1 MIVLFISCCGFGAP
15 GVLPVAPV
23 VSRMENIAQDA
34 PAAQDKPAG
43 QDKPAPLPEAPA
55 ASQEAPDCRQLFED
69 ALKAVT
75 GLKSGSYDA
84 RFFGMGLVEDK
95 APKIKGSVVFA
106 PIGGDDPLGAKVEIR
121 GGYGEEGKSNP
132 FRLAYDGT
140 TCAILF
146 EKDQVVFQGN
156 PREQRD
162 VIRREEIRLLLKD
175 YVPSDYQFQ
184 HALNAKTYKYEGKQ
198 DVEGVSCHVVS
209 TEFEPEKSRNLPAY
223 YETREVFR
231 ARWFLAVDDHLP
243 RRVEWKS
250 ARIPDITGK
259 HAEAGTA
266 LVLSNLK
273 VNIALDAKAFEL
285 PKANPAPQPP
295 AGSPPAETSKPQ
307 AGDGGTHS
315 PSGSAD
321 PGAASIPAGGV
332 PAAANLPPSLDVPS
346 PDDGTGKRTRKHDRL
361 EEGELA
367 PDWELADFDGK
378 KHKLSDFR
386 GKVVLLDFWATWC
399 KPCILAM
406 PGIEQLQQSYKDKGV
421 VVIGM
426 NVEDEVQVARDFLRQ
441 KPAKYP
447 QLAEAGAVS
456 RQYRIFGL
464 PGFVVI
470 DAEGKVTLR
479 MSGWGSDSQQR
490 ITDKLDAAVKAMA
503 KPAG

>member
-1 MIVLFISCCGFGAP
+1 MIVLLISCCGFGAP
-15 GVLPVAPV
+15 GVLSVAPAV
-23 VSRMENIAQDA
+23 CAIEALAQEA

-43 QDKPAPLPEAPA
+43 ESKPAAPPEAPVA
-55 ASQEAPDCRQLFED
+55 PPEAPDCKQLFQD

-75 GLKSGSYDA
+75 GVKSGSYDA
-84 RFFGMGLVEDK
+84 RFFGAGLAEEK
-95 APKIKGSVVFA
+95 APKLKGSVVFA
-106 PIGGDDPLGAKVEIR
+106 LIGGDDPLGAKVDIR

-132 FRLAYDGT
+132 FHLAYDGT

-162 VIRREEIRLLLKD
+162 VIRREELRLLLKD
-175 YVPSDYQFQ
+175 FVPSEYQFQ
-184 HALNAKTYKYEGKQ
+184 HALNAKSYKYEGKQ
-198 DVEGVSCHVVS
+198 DVEGVSCHVIS
-209 TEFEPEKSRNLPAY
+209 TEFEPEKSRNLPVNH
-223 YETREVFR
+223 ESREVFR
-231 ARWFLAVDDHLP
+231 ARWFLAVEDHLP

-250 ARIPDITGK
+250 VRLPDITGK
-259 HAEAGTA
+259 HAEAGVA

-273 VNIALDAKAFEL
+273 VNLALDSKAFEL
-285 PKANPAPQPP
+285 PKVGTTPEPAP
-295 AGSPPAETSKPQ
+295 SPPPSEGSKPQ
-307 AGDGGTHS
+307 AGAGGTPS
-315 PSGSAD
+315 ASGSAD
-321 PGAASIPAGGV
+321 PGASTNPASSP
-332 PAAANLPPSLDVPS
+332 PTAANLPPSLDVP
-346 PDDGTGKRTRKHDRL
+346 PPNDGTGKRPRKHDRL
-361 EEGELA
+361 EEGEPA

-378 KHKLSDFR
+378 KHKLSGFR

-406 PGIEQLQQSYKDKGV
+406 PGIEQIQESYKDKGV
-421 VVIGM
+421 VVLGM
-426 NVEDEVQVARDFLRQ
+426 NVEDQVQVARDFLRQ

-470 DAEGKVTLR
+470 DADGKVVLR
-479 MSGWGSDSQQR
+479 MSGWGSDSQTR

>member
-1 MIVLFISCCGFGAP
+1 MIVFFLSSWCWFGAG

-23 VSRMENIAQDA
+23 VGRMEVLSQDA
-34 PAAQDKPAG
+34 PAQDKPAP
-43 QDKPAPLPEAPA
+43 KPEEPVAPP
-55 ASQEAPDCRQLFED
+55 QTPDCGQLFED

-106 PIGGDDPLGAKVEIR
+106 LIGGDDPLGAKVEIR

-132 FRLAYDGT
+132 FHLAYDGT

-162 VIRREEIRLLLKD
+162 AIRREELRLLLKD
-175 YVPSDYQFQ
+175 FIPSEYQFQ
-184 HALNAKTYKYEGKQ
+184 HALNAKSYKYEGKQ

-223 YETREVFR
+223 NETREVFR
-231 ARWFLAVDDHLP
+231 ARWFLGVEDHLP

-273 VNIALDAKAFEL
+273 VNIALDSKAFEL
-285 PKANPAPQPP
+285 PKVKTSPEPAPTAPP
-295 AGSPPAETSKPQ
+295 TGAPKPQ
-307 AGDGGTHS
+307 AGDGGTNS
-315 PSGSAD
+315 ANGSAG
-321 PGAASIPAGGV
+321 PGASPVPAGGV
-332 PAAANLPPSLDVPS
+332 PAAASLPPSLDVPP
-346 PDDGTGKRTRKHDRL
+346 PDDGTGKRPRKHDRL
-361 EEGELA
+361 EEGEVA

-406 PGIEQLQQSYKDKGV
+406 PGIEQIQESYKDKGV
-421 VVIGM
+421 VVLGM
-426 NVEDEVQVARDFLRQ
+426 NVEDEVQVARDFFRQ

-447 QLAEAGAVS
+447 QLAAAGPVS

-470 DAEGKVTLR
+470 DAEGRVALR
-479 MSGWGSDSQQR
+479 LSGWGSDSQQR
-490 ITDKLDAAVKAMA
+490 IKDKLDAALKAMA
-503 KPAG
+503 KPTG